1 AVAIFWNMGENC
13 SAGSR
18 LIVHRSVKDRL
29 LEAVAAE
36 LANWPV
42 GDPLDPATRIG
53 ALINRGHMERVLR
66 YIEVGRSEGARVVT
80 GGLQILAETGG
91 HICAARGVQQ

>member
-1 AVAIFWNMGENC
+1 M
-13 SAGSR
+13 
-18 LIVHRSVKDRL
+18 
-29 LEAVAAE
+29 AAE

-80 GGLQILAETGG
+80 GGARILEET
-91 HICAARGVQQ
+91 AATSSRRRSSTTSATT